1 LYGLAKQIFET
12 ATSWYGFKPG
22 EIFFD
27 STVFPLAIDM
37 PMEPNVPGYTYRAFE
52 AIKKMKADLKMKGV
66 HCSLG
71 ISNSVRDLPG
81 RRIGVCRAYVAKAME
96 YGLDAGIVN
105 TAHHY
110 GLIEPDKELLEL
122 VDAYAKMD
130 GSPERLSRTMELM
143 GKFCQ
148 ENRKAAAS

>member
-1 LYGLAKQIFET
+1 M
-12 ATSWYGFKPG
+12 
-22 EIFFD
+22 FFD

-52 AIKKMKADLKMKGV
+52 TIRKIKADPRMKGV

-71 ISNSVRDLPG
+71 LSNAVRDLPA
-81 RRIGVCRAYVAKAME
+81 RSVGVCRAYVAVAME

-105 TAHHY
+105 AAHHY
-110 GLIEPDKELLEL
+110 GASEPAPEL
-122 VDAYAKMD
+122 VELVRAYAQMD
-130 GSPERLSRTMELM
+130 GSADKMNTAIGLM

-148 ENRKAAAS
+148 ENRKHSA